1 MCPTLSGNLQGSS
14 LEHSEDY
21 GEKNRHKVTLRLK
34 TTEALTEKKDQRK
47 YLLFESN
54 KTMGLVVLLLF
65 EAAQL
70 PGRRKQNKT
79 HKHCSLELFSWST
92 LMWFTIRYHCT
103 ETYRPY
109 KL

>member
-21 GEKNRHKVTLRLK
+21 GEKNRHKVTLRFK

-54 KTMGLVVLLLF
+54 KTMGLVVPLLF

-70 PGRRKQNKT
+70 PGRRKQNT
-79 HKHCSLELFSWST
+79 QTLLIRAVQLEYFDVV
-92 LMWFTIRYHCT
+92 HH
-103 ETYRPY
+103 
-109 KL
+109 

>member
-1 MCPTLSGNLQGSS
+1 
-14 LEHSEDY
+14 
-21 GEKNRHKVTLRLK
+21 
-34 TTEALTEKKDQRK
+34 
-47 YLLFESN
+47 
-54 KTMGLVVLLLF
+54 MGLVVLLLF

-70 PGRRKQNKT
+70 SGRRKQNKT

>member
-1 MCPTLSGNLQGSS
+1 
-14 LEHSEDY
+14 
-21 GEKNRHKVTLRLK
+21 
-34 TTEALTEKKDQRK
+34 
-47 YLLFESN
+47 
-54 KTMGLVVLLLF
+54 MGLVVLLLF

-79 HKHCSLELFSWST
+79 HKHCSLELFSWSS